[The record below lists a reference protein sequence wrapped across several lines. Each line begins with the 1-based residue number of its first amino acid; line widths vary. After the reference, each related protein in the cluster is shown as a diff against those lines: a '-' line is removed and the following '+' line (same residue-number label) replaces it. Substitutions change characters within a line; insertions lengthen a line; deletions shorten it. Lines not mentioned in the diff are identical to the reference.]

1 MSGSTHFG
9 YREVPEQQKA
19 GLVGEVFRSVAD
31 RYDLMND
38 LMSLGIHRLWKQ
50 FALAQSGVRPGQQVL
65 DVAAG
70 TADLA
75 KGFARLLK
83 GSGGLIVSDIN
94 DAMLKRGRERMVNA
108 GAVGNV
114 SYVLADAEK
123 LPFADNSFDCI
134 SIGFG
139 LRNVT
144 KQQLAL
150 DAMYRCLRPAGR
162 LLVLEFSRPSSSVL
176 RGMYDSYSFAVLPR
190 LGRLVAND
198 ENAYRYLVE
207 SIRKHPAQQPLKE
220 MMEQAG
226 FERVRFHN
234 LTGGVVA
241 LHIGYK
247 L

>member
-1 MSGSTHFG
+1 MTGPAHFG
-9 YREVPEQQKA
+9 FREVPEQQKA
-19 GLVGEVFRSVAD
+19 GLVSEVFRSVAD

-50 FALAQSGVRPGQQVL
+50 FTLAQSGVRPGQRVL

-75 KGFARLLK
+75 KGFARLLN
-83 GSGGLIVSDIN
+83 GDGGLVVSDIN
-94 DAMLKRGRERMVNA
+94 DAMLTRGRERMVEA

-114 SYVLADAEK
+114 TYVLADAES

-144 KQQLAL
+144 RQQQALAS
-150 DAMYRCLRPAGR
+150 MYRCLRPAGR
-162 LLVLEFSRPSSSVL
+162 VLILEFSRPTSAWL
-176 RGMYDSYSFAVLPR
+176 RGVYDAYSFTVLPR
-190 LGRLVAND
+190 LGRLVAGD
-198 ENAYRYLVE
+198 ESAYQYLVE
-207 SIRKHPAQQPLKE
+207 SIRKHPAQLELRE
-220 MMEQAG
+220 MMQEAG
-226 FERVRFHN
+226 FERVRYHN

-241 LHIGYK
+241 LHVGYK